1 MDTNRV
7 DALIER
13 SRQGDLR
20 ARDALLVLANE
31 EIERLARKKLS
42 AFPIVHAWHDT
53 ADVGQ
58 IALIQVDL
66 ALAQVELADSKHFYR
81 LVAMK
86 VRQTLL
92 QLKREICGPQ
102 GIATNMQHALIADD
116 SSGAASILSPSTDT
130 HDPRKLAEWLEIH
143 DAIAALSEEDRQ
155 TFDLLWYNELTAEA
169 AAAILGVSP
178 RQVRRRWRAALIRL
192 ASAVRRPFQ

>member
-1 MDTNRV
+1 MDTTRV

-20 ARDALLVLANE
+20 SRDALLVLANE

-53 ADVGQ
+53 AEVGQ
-58 IALIQVDL
+58 IALIQFHL
-66 ALAQVELADSKHFYR
+66 ALDHVELTDSKHFYR

-92 QLKREICGPQ
+92 QLKRQICGPQ
-102 GIATNMQHALIADD
+102 GIATNMQHALIAED
-116 SSGAASILSPSTDT
+116 SSGAGFLAPVSDT
-130 HDPRKLAEWLEIH
+130 HDPRKLAEWLEVH
-143 DAIAALSEEDRQ
+143 DAIAALPEEDRQ
-155 TFDLLWYNELTAEA
+155 IFDLLWYNELSAEA
-169 AAAILGVSP
+169 AAALLGISP
-178 RQVRRRWRAALIRL
+178 RQVHRRWRSALIRL
-192 ASAVRRPFQ
+192 ARAVKRPFE